1 MRIMKFS
8 VNYTADLTRIEIR
21 IIFEPITIAIFRL
34 CLLPKMRLSVDLEG
48 RCTAYHF
55 VSIFSWNETSMHVSA
70 NQVRLIIGRGGDT
83 IRKMEKDSGAKI
95 TVEKNNNAA
104 QRDHP

>member
-1 MRIMKFS
+1 
-8 VNYTADLTRIEIR
+8 
-21 IIFEPITIAIFRL
+21 
-34 CLLPKMRLSVDLEG
+34 
-48 RCTAYHF
+48 
-55 VSIFSWNETSMHVSA
+55 MHVSA